1 MEQIREIC
9 DEAGSILMVSSPMNV
24 RAWCPS
30 CGATVSMVT
39 VDEATMTLFRIGT
52 LHRLAATIVLHCVEL
67 PQGRLLVC
75 LNSLSRKLET
85 EESSGPLAH

>member
-9 DEAGSILMVSSPMNV
+9 DEAGSLLMVSSPMNV
-24 RAWCPS
+24 REWCPS

-39 VDEATMTLFRIGT
+39 VDEAAMTLFRIGT
-52 LHRLAATIVLHCVEL
+52 LRQLTATIVLHCVEL

-75 LNSLSRKLET
+75 LNSLPLKSET

>member
-9 DEAGSILMVSSPMNV
+9 DEAGSLLMVNSPMNV
-24 RAWCPS
+24 REWCPS
-30 CGATVSMVT
+30 CGATVNMVT

-52 LHRLAATIVLHCVEL
+52 LRQPDATTVLHCVEM

-75 LNSLSRKLET
+75 LNSLPRISEAGM
-85 EESSGPLAH
+85 SPAPLLH

>member
-9 DEAGSILMVSSPMNV
+9 DETGSLLMVSSPMNV

-39 VDEATMTLFRIGT
+39 VDEATVTLFRLGT
-52 LHRLAATIVLHCVEL
+52 LRRLAATMVLHCIEL

-75 LNSLSRKLET
+75 LNSLPRKLET
-85 EESSGPLAH
+85 EGSSASLLH

>member
-1 MEQIREIC
+1 MEQVREMY
-9 DEAGSILMVSSPMNV
+9 DEAGSLLMVSSPMNV
-24 RAWCPS
+24 RGWCPS

-52 LHRLAATIVLHCVEL
+52 LRQLAATIVLHCVEI

-85 EESSGPLAH
+85 EESSAPLLH

>member
-1 MEQIREIC
+1 MEQVREMY
-9 DEAGSILMVSSPMNV
+9 DEAGSLLMVSSPMNV
-24 RAWCPS
+24 RGWCPS

-39 VDEATMTLFRIGT
+39 VDEATMTPFRIGT
-52 LHRLAATIVLHCVEL
+52 LRQLAATIVLHCVEI

-85 EESSGPLAH
+85 EESSAPLLH